1 MEGLNERRRETACD
15 GAHGR
20 SGYSRLVEQEESLF
34 PRGGLREGSQAESE
48 GEKELSL
55 NPGAAI

>member
-1 MEGLNERRRETACD
+1 MI
-15 GAHGR
+15 R

-48 GEKELSL
+48 GEK
-55 NPGAAI
+55 